1 MKNIFSIVFI
11 IFCITF
17 ASQVLAEEKLTVCY
31 KAYYF
36 IPLGEA
42 CIEYSFD
49 SDKIKISSYIKTNTL
64 ISLIKRIDDKGYSLI
79 GLKRGVYHFKFFQ
92 REGDYK
98 RDHIYTYSRKNLNY
112 KIIKFK
118 KGKGYIKKGVVNK
131 KYIFDPYFYTLNLQ
145 CGLYKNYFQLFY
157 DKKTYKIPIN
167 ETKGEGYRII
177 RLKPDIKT
185 SGLLVPKGYWWI
197 FVNKDMMMD
206 RIWVEFTIGR
216 AKLRSVSVEGDR
228 SLIKKICD
236 KLIKY
241 NKYDSSVVN
250 DAN

>member
-1 MKNIFSIVFI
+1 MKNIFFIVFI

-64 ISLIKRIDDKGYSLI
+64 ISLIKRIDNKGYSFLD
-79 GLKRGVYHFKFFQ
+79 LKRGVYHFNFFQ
-92 REGDYK
+92 REGNYK
-98 RDHIYTYSRKNLNY
+98 RDHIYTYSHTKLNY

-118 KGKGYIKKGVVNK
+118 KGKKHIKEGVVNK
-131 KYIFDPYFYTLNLQ
+131 KYVFDPYFYSLNLQ
-145 CGLYKNYFQLFY
+145 CGLHRNNFNLFY
-157 DKKTYKIPIN
+157 DKRTYNISTN
-167 ETKGEGYRII
+167 ETKREGYRKI

-197 FVNKDMMMD
+197 FVNEDMMME
-206 RIWVEFTIGR
+206 RVWVEFTIGK
-216 AKLRSVSVEGDR
+216 AKLKSVSVDGDR
-228 SLIKKICD
+228 NLIKKICD
-236 KLIKY
+236 KLVNVYLLWY
-241 NKYDSSVVN
+241 N
-250 DAN
+250 